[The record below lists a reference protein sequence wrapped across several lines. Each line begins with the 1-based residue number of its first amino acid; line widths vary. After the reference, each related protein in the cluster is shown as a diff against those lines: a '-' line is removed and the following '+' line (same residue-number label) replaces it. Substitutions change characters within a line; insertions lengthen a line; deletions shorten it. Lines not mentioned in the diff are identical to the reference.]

1 MADAISDSVGVLAER
16 NVAGRNL
23 TLLLVLA
30 AGLLPAGASKADP
43 LGPESAKL
51 DMDRLQPGLY
61 PAAPGLTGEWSE
73 APHTPFH
80 LDWSIGL
87 KGAYTSSNTGGYFL
101 TTLNPAFTARHDGQ
115 RTDIVIEG
123 DGTMARQWDNGG
135 HAGLTALRLGLSTDS
150 ALDANM
156 RVKGNAA
163 INFGQA
169 LPGTQGLN
177 ADIITPPQVLS
188 GSAGLGIERS
198 FGQINLALKG
208 NVERAVYGPTMRRD
222 TGRTDN
228 ADQNLWQADA
238 ILRAGVQ
245 VTPILEVFSEAT
257 LGRDMFDAASP
268 TLGVRTDATS
278 TALRGGIAGNWNG
291 IVRASAS
298 IGRGKHDFDAAGL
311 TDIDTW
317 LYDASLSF
325 SPDPTLNLTASLSS
339 AVEPTGSDSNGT
351 ARVVHTAQ
359 TKLDYTVNSWLRLRA
374 SADWGLSRLEGNGE
388 TEQRRGL
395 GAGADYAVNK
405 HTALSADYGYGH
417 RDNSN
422 NGQSDTHTISVGIT
436 LRR

>member
-1 MADAISDSVGVLAER
+1 M
-16 NVAGRNL
+16 AGRNL

-30 AGLLPAGASKADP
+30 AGFVPASAACADP
-43 LGPESAKL
+43 LGPESVKL

-61 PAAPGLTGEWSE
+61 PAAPGMTGERVE
-73 APHTPFH
+73 APHPPFH

-87 KGAYTSSNTGGYFL
+87 KGAYTSSNTGGNFL
-101 TTLNPAFTARHDGQ
+101 TTLNPSFTATHDGQ

-123 DGTMARQWDNGG
+123 SGTMARQWEGDGK
-135 HAGLTALRLGLSTDS
+135 AGVTALRLGLSSDT
-150 ALDANM
+150 ALGADM

-177 ADIITPPQVLS
+177 ADIITPPQTLS

-198 FGQINLALKG
+198 FGQINLGLKG
-208 NVERAVYGPTMRRD
+208 NVDRTVYGPTLRRD
-222 TGRTDN
+222 TGITDN
-228 ADQNLWQADA
+228 ANQNLWQADA
-238 ILRAGVQ
+238 VLRAGVQ
-245 VTPILEVFSEAT
+245 VTPILEVFTEAT
-257 LGRDMFDAASP
+257 LGRDIFDAASP
-268 TLGVRTDATS
+268 TLGVKTDATS

-298 IGRGKHDFDAAGL
+298 IGRGRHDFDAAGL
-311 TDIDTW
+311 TDVDTW

-339 AVEPTGSDSNGT
+339 AVEPPGSDSNGT
-351 ARVVHTAQ
+351 ARVVHTAE
-359 TKLDYTVNSWLRLRA
+359 TRLDYTVNSWLRLRA
-374 SADWGLSRLEGNGE
+374 SAEWGLSRLEGNGE

-395 GAGADYAVNK
+395 GAGADYALNK

-422 NGQSDTHTISVGIT
+422 SGQSDTHTVSVGIT